1 MGVGILQLWAWVSGG
16 VYKNWCLGALEGS
29 FALNLIILAAATYH
43 AKLTGGNQLA
53 VVYTSVSIA
62 FATFIGILV
71 YQLTVVTGITQYTK
85 RKCAALKV
93 AIKNLFLAEKEVM
106 SPMSTSSLP
115 DRLVNPWD
123 YEPPF
128 STLQGHNIAE
138 PREGVT
144 DAQGRPIPTYTYG
157 SFN

>member
-1 MGVGILQLWAWVSGG
+1 MLHLWASVSGG
-16 VYKNWCLGALEGS
+16 VYRNRCLDALEGS
-29 FALNLIILAAATYH
+29 FALNLIILAAATFFV
-43 AKLTGGNQLA
+43 KLSGGNQDA
-53 VVYTSVSIA
+53 VGYTSVSIA

-71 YQLTVVTGITQYTK
+71 YQLTIVTGITQYLK

-93 AIKNLFLAEKEVM
+93 AIRNLFLAEEEVM
-106 SPMSTSSLP
+106 SPTSSLP

-128 STLQGHNIAE
+128 NTLQGHTIAE
-138 PREGVT
+138 PTEGVT
-144 DAQGRPIPTYTYG
+144 DAQKRLIPAYTYG